1 VKQKYR
7 ATNFNMSYAELSGI
21 CRQKANTIM
30 RDIAEFERFNISAE
44 EIIEYKESV
53 KEFDNM
59 QIDQE
64 LLGLVTAV
72 THQKGKLAEQVRSRI
87 KELSI
92 FIKQYVGIKSSV
104 YQSRIIKDM
113 SRMTDLQLYR
123 MANGVIRIARRI
135 DNSSASAIEGIIL
148 ELETTNNLF
157 DKIIEEK
164 ATMAENRNI
173 ATDKRIEAANQLY
186 EKLSN
191 YCEIGRV
198 IWYET
203 HEAKYNDYIIYG

>member
-1 VKQKYR
+1 MKQKYR

-72 THQKGKLAEQVRSRI
+72 THQKGKLAEQVRSR
-87 KELSI
+87 
-92 FIKQYVGIKSSV
+92 
-104 YQSRIIKDM
+104 IKDM